1 MTALISVAVILFT
14 AATITRGN
22 RGLVLLATG
31 LAGLLAALALSLNAE
46 WCSAAD
52 TFVADWF
59 DTHRTRRRDAEAGGV
74 FGYIGRPLHVLV
86 IAAISGTLL
95 SLRARSVLPALLVTG
110 GVGLGAAVEG
120 TLKAVIGR
128 TATTAPLEHYQHSYP
143 SGHVTGAAA
152 LLGLIAVCLGA
163 AAGRTSRTVLATAAV
178 SGVVFVAFLALYT
191 GAHTF
196 SDVIGGMLL
205 GGSIVALGAAA
216 LGAWDQRG
224 HRVDGHAVIG
234 REGSGRTQEPANS
247 GGHYSGP
254 RDRSRAG
261 RPTASVPPA
270 PTTPAAGPAARWG

>member
-1 MTALISVAVILFT
+1 LARPTRVGPPEWTTIDLTVTALISVAVILFT
-14 AATITRGN
+14 AAAITRGN
-22 RGLVLLATG
+22 RGLVLLAAG
-31 LAGLLAALALSLNAE
+31 LAGLLGALALSLSAQ

-52 TFVADWF
+52 TVIADWF

-86 IAAISGTLL
+86 VAAISGTLL

-120 TLKAVIGR
+120 TLKAIVGR

-163 AAGRTSRTVLATAAV
+163 VAGRTARTVLAIAAV
-178 SGVVFVAFLALYT
+178 GGVVFVAFLALYT
-191 GAHTF
+191 AAHTF
-196 SDVIGGMLL
+196 TDVIGGMLL
-205 GGSIVALGAAA
+205 GGSIVALGAAV

-224 HRVDGHAVIG
+224 HPVDGRAV
-234 REGSGRTQEPANS
+234 TNVV
-247 GGHYSGP
+247 
-254 RDRSRAG
+254 
-261 RPTASVPPA
+261 RPETH
-270 PTTPAAGPAARWG
+270 

>member
-1 MTALISVAVILFT
+1 MTSAAVILFT
-14 AATITRGN
+14 VATLTRGS
-22 RGLVLLATG
+22 RSLVLLATG
-31 LAGLLAALALSLNAE
+31 LAGLLIALALALNTE
-46 WCSAAD
+46 WCTGLDA
-52 TFVADWF
+52 FVADWF

-86 IAAISGTLL
+86 VAAISGTLL
-95 SLRARSVLPALLVTG
+95 SLRAGSVLPALLVTG

-143 SGHVTGAAA
+143 SGHVTGSAA
-152 LLGLIAVCLGA
+152 LLGMIAVCLGA
-163 AAGRTSRTVLATAAV
+163 AAGRTARTVLATAAV

-205 GGSIVALGAAA
+205 GGSIVALGAVA
-216 LGAWDQRG
+216 LGAWDHRG

-234 REGSGRTQEPANS
+234 REGSGRTQEPAN
-247 GGHYSGP
+247 
-254 RDRSRAG
+254 
-261 RPTASVPPA
+261 
-270 PTTPAAGPAARWG
+270 